1 MHKIEYIENGVCA
14 PKGFR
19 ASGAHC
25 GFRKNLK
32 KNDLSLIVSDAMCNA
47 AAVFTQNKLK
57 GAPVLVNKEHL
68 KDGRA
73 RAIICNSG
81 NANTCAPGGLEIA
94 HETCRLTAEA
104 LGMDASDVI
113 VCSTGVIGS
122 PIYIET
128 FEKGIPRV
136 VKKLSRKG
144 SGAAARGIM
153 TTDKSIKEVAVSFT
167 AGGKVC
173 RMGAI
178 AKGSGMINPNMATML
193 CFVTTD
199 AAIESETLQAALSA
213 DIKDSFN
220 QISIDGD
227 TSTNDTVAV
236 IANGLAGNKPIAG
249 PGKDYDAFCAALH
262 AVTTYLCH
270 HIVKDGEGAS
280 KILKC
285 IVTGAPDK
293 DVARGVALTVI
304 QSDLVK
310 TSVFGEDANWGR
322 ILVAVGYCDKV
333 FAVDNIDIA
342 LVAGKQRVDVCE
354 HSVACLFDE
363 YLAKKILSQKEVHI
377 LIDLHQGEERA
388 IAYGCDMTIDYVK
401 VNARYRT

>member
-1 MHKIEYIENGVCA
+1 MQKIEYIENGVCA

-19 ASGAHC
+19 ASGVHC
-25 GFRKNLK
+25 GFRRNIK

-57 GAPVLVNKEHL
+57 GAPVLVNREHL
-68 KDGRA
+68 KDGKA

-94 HETCRLTAEA
+94 RETCRLTAAA
-104 LGMDASDVI
+104 LGMDESDVI

-122 PIYIET
+122 PIHIET
-128 FEKGIPRV
+128 FKKGIPKV
-136 VKKLSRKG
+136 VRRLSRGG

-153 TTDKSIKEVAVSFT
+153 TTDKSVKEVAVSFT
-167 AGGKVC
+167 AGGKPC

-193 CFVTTD
+193 CFFTTD
-199 AAIESETLQAALSA
+199 AALEPAALQAALSA

-227 TSTNDTVAV
+227 TSTNDTVAI
-236 IANGLAGNKPIAG
+236 IANGLAGNEPITG
-249 PGKDYDAFCAALH
+249 EGEDYGAFCAALH

-293 DVARGVALTVI
+293 EVARGVALTVI

-322 ILVAVGYCDKV
+322 VLVAVGYSDQD
-333 FAVDNIDIA
+333 FEVDNIDIA
-342 LVAGKQRVDVCE
+342 LAAGKLRVDVCE
-354 HSVACLFDE
+354 RSVACLFDE
-363 YLAKKILSQKEVHI
+363 HLAKKILSQGEVHI
-377 LIDLHQGEERA
+377 LIDLHQGKERA
-388 IAYGCDMTIDYVK
+388 IAYGCDMTLDYVR